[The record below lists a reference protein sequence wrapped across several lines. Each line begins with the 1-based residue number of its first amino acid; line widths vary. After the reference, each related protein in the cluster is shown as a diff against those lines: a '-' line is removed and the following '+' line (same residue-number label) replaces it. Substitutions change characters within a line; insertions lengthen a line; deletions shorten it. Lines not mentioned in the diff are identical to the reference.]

1 MCVLVIVRTHKLLAI
16 ILLHHF
22 VAFILQSFCCIHDV
36 TYIFDL
42 APGMMKGVKEANKLK
57 KQLEKLK
64 ELQEIQR
71 LKIEIEQ
78 KKREGIPID
87 PAQLTDGTV
96 PVPGQ
101 PGQPPT
107 SITMGNTNNNDVRKS
122 QSRSR
127 SRSYSRSRSRS
138 YSSESRLL
146 RSPSRSPLQSGF
158 QNNKGQS

>member
-1 MCVLVIVRTHKLLAI
+1 MVTSKYVSTASFGI
-16 ILLHHF
+16 ILGIILHLN
-22 VAFILQSFCCIHDV
+22 VIY
-36 TYIFDL
+36 TFDL

-78 KKREGIPID
+78 KKREGIPIN

-96 PVPGQ
+96 PGQ
-101 PGQPPT
+101 PGQPPA
-107 SITMGNTNNNDVRKS
+107 SVTMANTNNVTKT

-127 SRSYSRSRSRS
+127 SRSYTRSRSRSRS

-158 QNNKGQS
+158 HILGPRSPNDSALGTSVHG